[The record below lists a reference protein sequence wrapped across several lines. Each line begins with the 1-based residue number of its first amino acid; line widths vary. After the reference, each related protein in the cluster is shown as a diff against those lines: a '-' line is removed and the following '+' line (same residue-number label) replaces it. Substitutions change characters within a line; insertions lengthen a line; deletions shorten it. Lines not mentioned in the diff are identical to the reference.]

1 MRAVPRT
8 LADEILSVLDE
19 PRATNGP
26 LTISHLSRR
35 LGVSAAL
42 TRLCAKQLIADGSA
56 TPFMVHQN
64 GAETIQGLSR
74 VIPPVVVPRK
84 KSAKAAKPDGVAAPV
99 VSDEKPDPLL
109 DPAPLQDAI

>member
-1 MRAVPRT
+1 MPRT

-56 TPFMVHQN
+56 TAFMVHQN

-74 VIPPVVVPRK
+74 VIAPVATPRK
-84 KSAKAAKPDGVAAPV
+84 KSVKAAKPVEVGAADI
-99 VSDEKPDPLL
+99 DERR
-109 DPAPLQDAI
+109 